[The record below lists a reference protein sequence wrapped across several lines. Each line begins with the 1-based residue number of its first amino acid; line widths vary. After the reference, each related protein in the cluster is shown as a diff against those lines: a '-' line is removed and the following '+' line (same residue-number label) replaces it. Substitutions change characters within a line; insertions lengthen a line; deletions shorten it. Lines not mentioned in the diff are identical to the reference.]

1 MSIPFTLT
9 KVTGEMERAWM
20 QKLVLNQEMLLK
32 MTLNLSPVYVHMSIS

>member
-9 KVTGEMERAWM
+9 KVAGEMERAWM

-32 MTLNLSPVYVHMSIS
+32 ITLNFIPIYVHTSIS